1 MTVLLLGTRRS
12 QLARTQSGLVADA
25 LTRHGH
31 EVSLVEIV
39 TEGDRSRAALAQI
52 GGTGVFVGAL
62 RAALRTGEVDFAVH
76 SLKDL
81 PTEPEPDLVIAA
93 IPMRVD
99 PRDALVARDGLT
111 LGELPAGAAIGT
123 GSPRRAAQLAALGL
137 GHTVAE
143 IRGNVDT
150 RLGYVRDGVLD
161 AVILARAGLVR
172 LGLAEAITETLDPL
186 QMLPAAGQGALAVEC
201 RADRPDLVALLSV
214 LDAPDTRACVD
225 AERAVLRT
233 LEAGCTAPVGA
244 LAEVAE
250 GQDGVEVFLRV
261 FVGSQDGAIE
271 LRRSMT
277 GPLADPRALGAR
289 LATLVLDELADS
301 GLAMSRPPAHIPA
314 SPRERGA
321 TAERRA
327 LDPLPVTETPQ

>member
-93 IPMRVD
+93 FPMRVD

-172 LGLAEAITETLDPL
+172 LGLAEAITETSIRCRCCLRR
-186 QMLPAAGQGALAVEC
+186 ARRLAVEC

-214 LDAPDTRACVD
+214 LDDP
-225 AERAVLRT
+225 T
-233 LEAGCTAPVGA
+233 LAPVSTRNGPYC
-244 LAEVAE
+244 EP
-250 GQDGVEVFLRV
+250 
-261 FVGSQDGAIE
+261 
-271 LRRSMT
+271 LRRD
-277 GPLADPRALGAR
+277 A
-289 LATLVLDELADS
+289 
-301 GLAMSRPPAHIPA
+301 RPPWAPSRK
-314 SPRERGA
+314 SPKGKMGLRSSCGSLWGPR
-321 TAERRA
+321 TARSSCAAR
-327 LDPLPVTETPQ
+327 

>member
-150 RLGYVRDGVLD
+150 RLGYVRDGVL
-161 AVILARAGLVR
+161 RH
-172 LGLAEAITETLDPL
+172 
-186 QMLPAAGQGALAVEC
+186 
-201 RADRPDLVALLSV
+201 DLVALLSV
-214 LDAPDTRACVD
+214 LDDPDTRACVD

-314 SPRERGA
+314 SPLERVA